1 MEFHLDAL
9 DGLGEQG
16 CREYIEFLLHNYRVL
31 DAFWFIRV
39 EEAHGLAE
47 AEALNAA
54 VWGKV
59 AQLAARDIKKRFGIP
74 DNGGLQALQRA
85 QQFFP
90 WHMLVGYEIQDR
102 GDHLLIEVDRCPPQ
116 DGRKKHGLGE
126 YACKQMHMNEFSA
139 FAQEV
144 DLYCRWRFVLEGTE
158 REDATV

>member
-1 MEFHLDAL
+1 MDFHLDAL

-74 DNGGLQALQRA
+74 DNGGLQALKRA
-85 QQFFP
+85 QRFFP
-90 WHMLVGYEIQDR
+90 WHMLVGYQIMY
-102 GDHLLIEVDRCPPQ
+102 G
-116 DGRKKHGLGE
+116 
-126 YACKQMHMNEFSA
+126 CKQMHMNEFSA

-144 DLYCRWRFVLEGTE
+144 DPRIRVVCDFAPPDPHPEDLYCRWRFVLEGTE
-158 REDATV
+158 GEDAAV